1 MRCPFCNTVDDRV
14 VDSRSCRDGQAIRR
28 RRECTSCSQR
38 FTTYE
43 YIEHAPLTVIK
54 RDGNREPFDRSK
66 LQAKIELAC
75 YKTSVSSDLIE
86 ELMDQVESELGNRA
100 EREIPS
106 KQIGELVME
115 RLRNLDRV
123 AYIRY
128 ASVYRDFRDIES
140 FKTEVDSLLEPARS
154 VGVPSNQ
161 LPLLDPPEDGP
172 PLTPRRRRGRRPK
185 RPPAASA

>member
-1 MRCPFCNTVDDRV
+1 MRCPFCNTEDDRV

-28 RRECTSCSQR
+28 RRECTSCNQR

-75 YKTSVSSDLIE
+75 YKTSVSSDRIE

-100 EREIPS
+100 EREVPS

-115 RLRNLDRV
+115 RLKDLNDV
-123 AYIRY
+123 AYVRF
-128 ASVYRDFRDIES
+128 ASVYRQFKDRQDFVRE
-140 FKTEVDSLLEPARS
+140 LEQL
-154 VGVPSNQ
+154 SN
-161 LPLLDPPEDGP
+161 
-172 PLTPRRRRGRRPK
+172 
-185 RPPAASA
+185 